1 MIGRVID
8 DDLFG
13 VCRRLKSV
21 DDGYFVFL
29 NYKTGKF
36 EVHNRKDAPH
46 TLCLVLPYDSLDERT
61 VRHVLYTRAERVKEI
76 VERMERENARLE
88 AERRR
93 TAVTNIADGYEQA
106 IKEITA

>member
-13 VCRRLKSV
+13 VCHRLKSV

-29 NYKTGKF
+29 NYKTGRF
-36 EVHNRKDAPH
+36 EVHNSKDAPR
-46 TLCLVLPYDSLDERT
+46 TLCLVLPYDRLDERT
-61 VRHVLYTRAERVKEI
+61 VRHVLYTRAERAREI

-88 AERRR
+88 DERRR
-93 TAVTNIADGYEQA
+93 AALNKIASA
-106 IKEITA
+106 IGG

>member
-13 VCRRLKSV
+13 VCRRLKSI

-36 EVHNRKDAPH
+36 EVHNKKDTP
-46 TLCLVLPYDSLDERT
+46 TLCLVLPYDRLDERT
-61 VRHVLYTRAERVKEI
+61 VRTVLYTRAERAREI

-88 AERRR
+88 AERLR
-93 TAVTNIADGYEQA
+93 TTVNKALSTVR
-106 IKEITA
+106 

>member
-8 DDLFG
+8 DDLYG
-13 VCRRLKSV
+13 VCRRLQSI

-36 EVHNRKDAPH
+36 EVHNKKDSR
-46 TLCLVLPYDSLDERT
+46 TLCLVLPYDRLDERT
-61 VRHVLYTRAERVKEI
+61 VRHVLYTRAERAREI

-93 TAVTNIADGYEQA
+93 AAVQKALASIGG
-106 IKEITA
+106 

>member
-1 MIGRVID
+1 MTGRIID

-13 VCRRLKSV
+13 VAHRLKSI

-29 NYKTGKF
+29 NYKTRKF
-36 EVHNRKDAPH
+36 EVHIKKDYRS
-46 TLCLVLPYDSLDERT
+46 LCLVLPYDRLDERT
-61 VRHVLYTRAERVKEI
+61 VRHVLYTRAERAKEI

-93 TAVTNIADGYEQA
+93 QLVDKALANAD
-106 IKEITA
+106 

>member
-1 MIGRVID
+1 MTGRVID

-13 VCRRLKSV
+13 VARRLKRI

-29 NYKTGKF
+29 NYTTGKF
-36 EVHNRKDAPH
+36 EVHTKKDTR
-46 TLCLVLPYDSLDERT
+46 TLCLVLPYDRLDERT
-61 VRHVLYTRAERVKEI
+61 VRHVLYTRAERAKEI

-93 TAVTNIADGYEQA
+93 DALDKALSNAELKLQNA
-106 IKEITA
+106 E

>member
-1 MIGRVID
+1 MTGRVID

-13 VCRRLKSV
+13 VAGRLKSI

-36 EVHNRKDAPH
+36 EVHNRHDTR
-46 TLCLVLPYDSLDERT
+46 TLCLVLPYDRLDERT
-61 VRHVLYTRAERVKEI
+61 VRHVLYTRAERAREI

-88 AERRR
+88 AERRK
-93 TAVTNIADGYEQA
+93 QA
-106 IKEITA
+106 IDKALSNTE

>member
-1 MIGRVID
+1 MTGRVIRD
-8 DDLFG
+8 DMFG
-13 VCRRLKSV
+13 ICRWLKSI

-36 EVHNRKDAPH
+36 EVHNRHDTR
-46 TLCLVLPYDSLDERT
+46 TLCLVLPYDRLDERT
-61 VRHVLYTRAERVKEI
+61 VRHVLYTRAERAKEI

-93 TAVTNIADGYEQA
+93 AA
-106 IKEITA
+106 IDKALSSIG

>member
-13 VCRRLKSV
+13 VCRRLKSI

-36 EVHNRKDAPH
+36 EVHNKKDAR
-46 TLCLVLPYDSLDERT
+46 TLCLVLPYDRLDERT
-61 VRHVLYTRAERVKEI
+61 VRHVQCTRAERAREI

-88 AERRR
+88 AERRKA
-93 TAVTNIADGYEQA
+93 AVNKAVSA
-106 IKEITA
+106 IG